1 MEKYKVTL
9 LRFGQAHILS
19 ETKEIAAVKAQ
30 SLSENE
36 IVWLSEAD
44 GLPGRYLVTLVE
56 AEEEGREESESSI
69 IVSS

>member
-30 SLSENE
+30 SPSENE

-56 AEEEGREESESSI
+56 AEEE
-69 IVSS
+69 

>member
-36 IVWLSEAD
+36 IVWLSEAG

-56 AEEEGREESESSI
+56 AEEE
-69 IVSS
+69 

>member
-19 ETKEIAAVKAQ
+19 ETKEIADVKAQ

-56 AEEEGREESESSI
+56 AEEE
-69 IVSS
+69 

>member
-19 ETKEIAAVKAQ
+19 ETKETVAMKAQ
-30 SLSENE
+30 SLSEDE

-56 AEEEGREESESSI
+56 AEEE
-69 IVSS
+69 

>member
-19 ETKEIAAVKAQ
+19 ETKEIEAVKAQ

-56 AEEEGREESESSI
+56 AEEE
-69 IVSS
+69 